1 MSSKINNDEDS
12 GSEQE
17 EFTNIEP
24 TELNKSN
31 NLNNLNNTK
40 SNDKKKKKKNKSK
53 KIDVDKKEQD
63 KPQSAIAKLIFERKS
78 LQEEEDARIKAI
90 EEENARKEKE
100 EQERLEELER
110 IEKEKKENKRKAK
123 HDKIQKKKNEGT
135 YMTKSEKE
143 REKINKIKL
152 EQLKNISVIGGNSS
166 QICIQTNL
174 NISDNNI
181 HNDGQKQNQTN
192 SNFEIETKSDKDVSE
207 QIKFKC
213 PVFTI
218 LGHVDVGKT
227 SLLDNLRQTTIQ
239 LKEAGG
245 ITQSISTTT
254 LGIDTIIKRTS
265 QINRLNPKDYK
276 IPGLLLIDTP
286 GHEVFSNLRKN
297 GIRLA
302 DIAILIID
310 LTHGIEPQTIESI
323 NLLKNS
329 NTNFV
334 IGLNKIDRLYGF
346 EYNDDVDKFLRID
359 ELLEKQNPNVKNEFE
374 TKYTRIKTGIME
386 LGLNCEFGWK
396 NNSISDTISLIPIS
410 ATKGYGI
417 PDLLD
422 WIIKYSQYNLTSKII
437 YDPNNLECIG
447 MELSYVEGFGLLMD
461 CLMKNGFIEIG
472 SIIKFKKNDSEQFEY
487 ARVKNILTYSTNKTK
502 LTSIKKVEGS
512 CGIKICADGLEKAAI
527 GVQIMSVELD
537 EYEKYL
543 KRINNLESEINS
555 ENLFKFDSVGIGIYA
570 NNVGSISA
578 LENLIRTSSEYA
590 CPNHDQIKISGT
602 KIGSLTKKDLI
613 KHFLANAEQND
624 SISWLRR
631 INLCVLVFEVDVDED
646 ARVYAKENSINIFED
661 QTIYRLFNKFKD
673 YSNNVYLE
681 QKQNARTQ
689 AFFPCVL
696 KIIESNIFNKK
707 NPLIFG
713 VKVVEGNLHLG
724 TPLATFAEGPTQNY
738 IGKVVGIQI
747 DKKDVQIAKTGSE
760 VCIKIDNQINP
771 TITYGRQFDHT
782 NLLYSQLTRK
792 SVDILK
798 EYFKKDLSSDDV
810 KLLIKLKKIMEF

>member
-1 MSSKINNDEDS
+1 MHSGANNDEDS

-17 EFTNIEP
+17 EIIGAEP
-24 TELNKSN
+24 ITDPNKSN
-31 NLNNLNNTK
+31 NTNNTNNTK

-53 KIDVDKKEQD
+53 KSDIDKKEQE
-63 KPQSAIAKLIFERKS
+63 KPQSAIAKLIFERKR

-174 NISDNNI
+174 NISDNN
-181 HNDGQKQNQTN
+181 NSNERQTN

-213 PVFTI
+213 PVFTV

-239 LKEAGG
+239 LKEVGG

-265 QINRLNPKDYK
+265 QINGLIPKDYK

-286 GHEVFSNLRKN
+286 GHEVFSDLRKN
-297 GIRLA
+297 GIQLA
-302 DIAILIID
+302 DVAILIID

-374 TKYTRIKTGIME
+374 TKYSRIKTGIME

-396 NNSISDTISLIPIS
+396 NNSLSDTISIIPIS
-410 ATKGYGI
+410 ATKGYGV

-422 WIIKYSQYNLTSKII
+422 WIIKYSQNYLTSKII

-461 CLMKNGFIEIG
+461 CLMKNGSIEIG
-472 SIIKFKKNDSEQFEY
+472 SVIKFKKNDSEQFEY
-487 ARVKNILTYSTNKTK
+487 ARIKNILMYSTNKTK
-502 LTSIKKVEGS
+502 LTSVKKIEGS
-512 CGIKICADGLEKAAI
+512 HGIKICADGLEKAAI
-527 GVQIMSVELD
+527 GVQIMSVDQD

-543 KRINNLESEINS
+543 KQINNSESEI
-555 ENLFKFDSVGIGIYA
+555 DSVGLGMGTGIGIYA

-578 LENLIRTSSEYA
+578 LENLIKTSSEYE
-590 CPNHDQIKISGT
+590 CPNHEQIKISRT

-624 SISWLRR
+624 SILWLKP

-673 YSNNVYLE
+673 YSNNVYFE

-724 TPLATFAEGPTQNY
+724 TPLATFTEGPTPNY

-792 SVDILK
+792 SVDTLK

-810 KLLIKLKKIMEF
+810 KLLIKLKKIMGF